1 MDTVNVSARSRFL
14 SGSDVAKKVRRAGY
28 LPAVMYGQGFGNKIV
43 AVEPQGIKKGL
54 QGPYGRNAMFQVT
67 LDGANHLAI
76 AKEVQL
82 HPVSRQLVHVDLM
95 VVQPDSKLVVTVPV
109 VLSGRS
115 VGQKAGGRLE
125 QITRYIKLACTPETL
140 PKLVEIDLTPF
151 DNGTVMTVETLPL
164 PEGVTPVFKR
174 SFKIFEIVAPKVE
187 EKPVEEVKAKGK
199 K

>member
-28 LPAVMYGQGFGNKIV
+28 LPAVMYGREFGNKVV

-67 LDGANHLAI
+67 LDGVSHLAI

-95 VVQPDSKLVVTVPV
+95 VVKPDSQLVVTVPV

-125 QITRYIKLACTPETL
+125 QITRYVKLACTPESL

-151 DNGTVMTVETLPL
+151 ENGTLMTIETLPL
-164 PEGVTPVFKR
+164 PEGVKPVFKR
-174 SFKIFEIVAPKVE
+174 SFKIFEIIAPKIE

>member
-28 LPAVMYGQGFGNKIV
+28 LPAVMYGREFGNKVV

-67 LDGANHLAI
+67 LDGASHLAI

-95 VVQPDSKLVVTVPV
+95 VVKPDSQLVVTVPV

-115 VGQKAGGRLE
+115 LGQKAGGRLE
-125 QITRYIKLACTPETL
+125 QITRYVKLACTPESL

-151 DNGTVMTVETLPL
+151 ENGTVMTIETLPL
-164 PEGVTPVFKR
+164 PEGVKPVFKR
-174 SFKIFEIVAPKVE
+174 SFKIFEIIAPKIE

>member
-1 MDTVNVSARSRFL
+1 MDTVQVNARPRFL

-28 LPAVMYGQGFGNKIV
+28 LPAVMYGEGFGNKVV
-43 AVEPQGIKKGL
+43 AVEPQGIRKGL
-54 QGPYGRNAMFQVT
+54 QGPYGRNAMFDIALEGQT
-67 LDGANHLAI
+67 YLTI

-82 HPVSRQLVHVDLM
+82 HPVSRTLVHVDLQ
-95 VVQPDSKLVVTVPV
+95 VVKPNSRLVITVPV

-125 QITRYIKLACTPETL
+125 QTTRHVKLACTPETL
-140 PKLVEIDLTPF
+140 PKLIEIDLTPF
-151 DNGTVMTVETLPL
+151 ENGTLMTIETLPL
-164 PEGVTPVFKR
+164 PAGVTPVFKR
-174 SFKIFEIVAPKVE
+174 SFKIFEIIAAKVE

>member
-1 MDTVNVSARSRFL
+1 MDTVNVSARARFL

-28 LPAVMYGQGFGNKIV
+28 LPAVMYGQEFGNKVV

-54 QGPYGRNAMFQVT
+54 QGPYGRNAMFEVS
-67 LDGANHLAI
+67 LDGATHLAI

-95 VVQPDSKLVVTVPV
+95 VVKPNSQLVVTVPV

-125 QITRYIKLACTPETL
+125 QITRYVKLSCTPETL

-151 DNGTVMTVETLPL
+151 ENGTVMTVETLPL
-164 PEGVTPVFKR
+164 PEGVKPVFKR
-174 SFKIFEIVAPKVE
+174 SFKIFEIIAPKIE

>member
-28 LPAVMYGQGFGNKIV
+28 LPAVMYGQGFGNKVV
-43 AVEPQGIKKGL
+43 AVEPQGVKKGL
-54 QGPYGRNAMFQVT
+54 QGPYGRNAMFDVT
-67 LDGANHLAI
+67 LDGVNHLAI

-82 HPVSRQLVHVDLM
+82 HPVTRQLVHVDLL
-95 VVQPDSKLVVTVPV
+95 VVKPDSKLVVTVPV

-125 QITRYIKLACTPETL
+125 QTTRYVKLACTPETL
-140 PKLVEIDLTPF
+140 PKLIEIDLTPF
-151 DNGTVMTVETLPL
+151 DNGTLMTIETLPL
-164 PEGVTPVFKR
+164 PAGVTPMFKR
-174 SFKIFEIVAPKVE
+174 SFKIFEIIAAKVE
-187 EKPVEEVKAKGK
+187 EKPVEEVKGKGK